1 MGRAGPGA
9 LRKEDRD
16 ALKPLRAP
24 PWKKKNLTRVER
36 VIAFLEFLPI
46 TKGKLVGKKMRLLP
60 GQRRFIEDVYGRT
73 AEHPVRIA
81 IYSEPRGNGK
91 TGLIAALELCHL
103 LGPESEMRGECYS
116 AGIDRQQ
123 AALIFNE
130 MVAMI
135 GEVDDFRARTNITR
149 WHKSIEV
156 VSGDGVGSKYEALSA
171 DARRAHGLAPSF
183 WAYDELAQAKDRVLL
198 DNLQTAMG
206 KRQRTLGMVISTQ
219 AANNDHPL
227 SELIDDSISG
237 ADPSI
242 VCHVLSAP
250 DTADPFAPATLR
262 ACNPALGIFLD
273 EADLIAEADRARRMP
288 SFESAFRN
296 LRLNQ
301 RVALYSRDQLCTP
314 AVWALGN
321 DPINREIFYD
331 GRPVY
336 AGLDLSQAR
345 DLSALVFAAED
356 DARLVHLMPRAWIPQ
371 DDLIERMTY
380 DRAPYDAWIRQGDL
394 IGIPGKVID
403 YDFVTQM
410 LATEAHGMNIA
421 RIFYDPW
428 RIKDLERSLAHAG
441 VSMPLEACGQG
452 MKSMSPAIES
462 FEVIAKPGRWRHGN
476 HPLMRWCFANTMV
489 ERDAAGNRKPD
500 KSKPYGRIDVA
511 VAALMAI
518 AAMKNAD
525 APFEVATLIA

>member
-1 MGRAGPGA
+1 MGLKGRGA
-9 LRKEDRD
+9 LRQEDRD

-24 PWKKKNLTRVER
+24 PWKKKNLSRVER
-36 VIAFLEFLPI
+36 VIRFLEFLPI
-46 TKGKLVGKKMRLLP
+46 TKGKLVGKKMKLLP
-60 GQRRFIEDVYGRT
+60 GQRRFIEAVYGRT
-73 AEHPVRIA
+73 DGQPIRIA

-135 GEVDDFRARTNITR
+135 EAVDDFKLRTNIIR

-156 VSGDGVGSKYEALSA
+156 IGGDGVGSKYEALSA

-206 KRQRTLGMVISTQ
+206 KRLRSLGMVISTQ
-219 AANNDHPL
+219 AASNDHPL

-242 VCHVLSAP
+242 VTHVLSAP
-250 DTADPFAPATLR
+250 DTADPFDPETLR

-273 EADLIAEADRARRMP
+273 EADLLAEAQRARRMP

-321 DPINREIFYD
+321 DPIDRNIFYD
-331 GRPVY
+331 GRPIY
-336 AGLDLSQAR
+336 AGLDLSQSR
-345 DLSALVFAAED
+345 DLSALVFAAD
-356 DARLVHLMPRAWIPQ
+356 DGDGNVHLMPRVWLPQ

-380 DRAPYDAWIRQGDL
+380 DRAPYDAWIRSGDL

-403 YDFVTQM
+403 YDFVTRV
-410 LATEAHGMNIA
+410 LGDEAQGMNIA

-441 VSMPLEACGQG
+441 VAMPLEACGQG
-452 MKSMSPAIES
+452 MKSMSPAIEA
-462 FEVIAKPGRWRHGN
+462 FEVLAKPGRLRHGN
-476 HPLMRWCFANTMV
+476 HPLLRWCFANAMV
-489 ERDAAGNRKPD
+489 ERDAANNRKPD
-500 KSKPYGRIDVA
+500 KSKPYGRIDAA

-525 APFEVATLIA
+525 APFDISTMIA